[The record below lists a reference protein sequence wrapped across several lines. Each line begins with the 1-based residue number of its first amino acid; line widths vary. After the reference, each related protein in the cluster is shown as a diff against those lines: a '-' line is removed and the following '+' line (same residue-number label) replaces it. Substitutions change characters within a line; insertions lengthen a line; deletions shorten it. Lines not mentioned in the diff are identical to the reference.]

1 MWVAL
6 AFSGIFAS
14 AMALGAGCTRD
25 LRRFCKC
32 SGAGSGLHLQFRVFL
47 QVQWRWERVALALLG
62 VFASAISQWG
72 HMEDAAGG
80 YGVRRLL
87 SAATPPLGN
96 EERRLREW
104 KG

>member
-1 MWVAL
+1 
-6 AFSGIFAS
+6 
-14 AMALGAGCTRD
+14 
-25 LRRFCKC
+25 
-32 SGAGSGLHLQFRVFL
+32 
-47 QVQWRWERVALALLG
+47 
-62 VFASAISQWG
+62 
-72 HMEDAAGG
+72 MEDAAGG